1 MCRQHWTFSGF
12 HTGMVGSSLRQ
23 GPATG
28 CYLFPFSWQNKPQIY
43 INYFKMFYGQYG
55 EHKPTAFSIIWRF
68 YFSPSQRNY
77 SDVKSSHTISD
88 LRFFFYASL
97 TGIFIFSY
105 LFIFNKWTNC
115 EKGHSW
121 LLYISFSDF
130 PGPRILAMPVR
141 NNKRKDSWV

>member
-1 MCRQHWTFSGF
+1 MENINQQPFQLSGDFTFPHLKEIILMLNL
-12 HTGMVGSSLRQ
+12 HTQFQTLG
-23 GPATG
+23 
-28 CYLFPFSWQNKPQIY
+28 
-43 INYFKMFYGQYG
+43 
-55 EHKPTAFSIIWRF
+55 
-68 YFSPSQRNY
+68 
-77 SDVKSSHTISD
+77 
-88 LRFFFYASL
+88 FFFYASL